1 MQAAAGAAAVAAR
14 FRHPA
19 ASRWAGY
26 RAPPTWTGHAAWGR
40 QGRGGRSR
48 RPASNGRCK
57 NRSLIRVRS
66 LILPQP
72 TAAGATAAAAAAAK
86 RAASLSGAA
95 AAAAA
100 ARRTSFGLTRSALA
114 LKVKAGAAAPAS
126 FVRSGKHGMAIRR
139 VNSSDLAARRAAAA
153 AAGAATP
160 GASRPPALAAAS
172 AAIASGRGGKIRAGK
187 LSPGPAVRGK
197 AAVVLKGSVSAAPA
211 SAAAAVAVK
220 ASALLVRKVA
230 LLSKARVRSGASRKA
245 AAVVAGARVKK
256 ARVLMRNMTLYRGR
270 GEAGVVAG
278 GGSGTGGG
286 GQTAEQ
292 DKEKKQ
298 KETNTIKKARLTAE
312 PCLFFCK
319 FGKCSKS
326 DEDCRFAHDKAK
338 VAVCRAFLRGNCEK
352 KEKCLLT
359 HAVQVEKMP
368 VCIYFEKGL
377 CFTPNCPYLHV
388 KVSRNAAVCPMFL
401 KVGTF
406 SVYLKAC
413 RVHICL
419 SQGGGRSCPPRPSPS

>member
-1 MQAAAGAAAVAAR
+1 MQAAAAAAAAR

-26 RAPPTWTGHAAWGR
+26 RAPPLWAGRAAWGN
-40 QGRGGRSR
+40 QGRGSLSRRSR

-66 LILPQP
+66 LIMPQP
-72 TAAGATAAAAAAAK
+72 TAAGAAAAAAAAAK

-100 ARRTSFGLTRSALA
+100 AAVARRASFGLTRSALA
-114 LKVKAGAAAPAS
+114 LRVKAGAAAPTS

-139 VNSSDLAARRAAAA
+139 VNSSELAARRAAAA
-153 AAGAATP
+153 AP
-160 GASRPPALAAAS
+160 GAIKPPTLAAAS
-172 AAIASGRGGKIRAGK
+172 AAIASAKGGKMRAGK
-187 LSPGPAVRGK
+187 WSPGPAAREK
-197 AAVVLKGSVSAAPA
+197 AVVVSKGSASAAPA
-211 SAAAAVAVK
+211 VAATAAAASKSAVLLARK
-220 ASALLVRKVA
+220 AA
-230 LLSKARVRSGASRKA
+230 LLSKARARSGASRKA
-245 AAVVAGARVKK
+245 AAVVAGARVKR

-286 GQTAEQ
+286 GGAQAAEK

-298 KETNTIKKARLTAE
+298 KEMNTSKKARVKAE

-359 HAVQVEKMP
+359 HAVQAEKMP

-401 KVGTF
+401 KVCTF
-406 SVYLKAC
+406 F
-413 RVHICL
+413 CL
-419 SQGGGRSCPPRPSPS
+419 L

>member
-1 MQAAAGAAAVAAR
+1 MQAAAAAAAAAR

-26 RAPPTWTGHAAWGR
+26 RAPPLWAGRAAWGN
-40 QGRGGRSR
+40 QGRGSLSRRSR

-66 LILPQP
+66 LIMPQP
-72 TAAGATAAAAAAAK
+72 TAAGAAAAAAAAAK

-100 ARRTSFGLTRSALA
+100 AAVARRASFGLTRSALA
-114 LKVKAGAAAPAS
+114 LRVKTGAAAPTS

-153 AAGAATP
+153 APEAIK
-160 GASRPPALAAAS
+160 PPALAAAS
-172 AAIASGRGGKIRAGK
+172 TTIASAKGGNMREGK
-187 LSPGPAVRGK
+187 LSPGPAAREK
-197 AAVVLKGSVSAAPA
+197 AVVMSKGSASAAPA
-211 SAAAAVAVK
+211 TAAAASK
-220 ASALLVRKVA
+220 AAALLARKAA
-230 LLSKARVRSGASRKA
+230 LLSKARARSGASRKA
-245 AAVVAGARVKK
+245 AAVVAGARVKR

-270 GEAGVVAG
+270 GEAGVVTS
-278 GGSGTGGG
+278 GGSGTAGGG
-286 GQTAEQ
+286 AQAAAEK

-298 KETNTIKKARLTAE
+298 KETNTSKKARVKAE

-359 HAVQVEKMP
+359 HAVQAEKMP

-401 KVGTF
+401 KVRTF
-406 SVYLKAC
+406 LFTLNHA
-413 RVHICL
+413 
-419 SQGGGRSCPPRPSPS
+419 